1 MKRIPVLSVTLFVLL
16 SLSIATVST
25 ASATSAS
32 RDILAASS
40 FPSVPT
46 GYAYGDYASI
56 VTPLN
61 KSIVGPIAPLGLG
74 CTPPTGTITN
84 SSNISL
90 GSLGGSG
97 TVQTTITNSRTATSA
112 SVQVSS
118 DIQNLTLLGGLIRAD
133 QIHTSV
139 SSTATA
145 AGATSANN
153 STFTGLSLAG
163 LPVNPGPN
171 TRMDL
176 LGVGYIILNEQ
187 KGPINGLN
195 ATSIS
200 VNAIDIHITLGSNA
214 GSQVVIGHVNSG
226 ENRTVLPVVA
236 TAYAYGAYAS
246 GLAGPAS
253 TTFGPVS
260 PSRISCT
267 GGSNQNSTNGF
278 TSPVIGSSGTITSS
292 TFGQIT
298 STGATAT
305 GQTTISSLGL
315 LSLLI
320 TADNVTVVAHV
331 DWKSTTGGSRS
342 ASMTVTN
349 GKVAGSPLPGSPLP
363 NQRRDLP
370 GIGYVI
376 VNEQYGSNNASG
388 ATENIIAFDIHI
400 TQSNVPGF
408 SLGARIIVGFA
419 SASAISY

>member
-1 MKRIPVLSVTLFVLL
+1 MKRIRVLSVTLVVLL

-25 ASATSAS
+25 ASAASAS

-56 VTPLN
+56 VTLLN
-61 KSIVGPIAPLGLG
+61 KSIVGPTAPLALG
-74 CTPPTGTITN
+74 CTTPTGTITN

-97 TVQTTITNSRTATSA
+97 RVQTTITNSRTATSA

-118 DIQNLTLLGGLIRAD
+118 DIQNLTLLGGLIKAD
-133 QIHTSV
+133 KIHTSV

-145 AGATSANN
+145 AGATSVNN

-163 LPVNPGPN
+163 LPLNPGPN
-171 TRMDL
+171 TRRDL
-176 LGVGYIILNEQ
+176 LGLGYVILNEQ
-187 KGPINGLN
+187 IGPKNGLN

-200 VNAIDIHITLGSNA
+200 VNAIDLHITLGSNA

-246 GLAGPAS
+246 GLAGPVS

-260 PSRISCT
+260 PSK
-267 GGSNQNSTNGF
+267 
-278 TSPVIGSSGTITSS
+278 IGC
-292 TFGQIT
+292 
-298 STGATAT
+298 
-305 GQTTISSLGL
+305 
-315 LSLLI
+315 
-320 TADNVTVVAHV
+320 VTVVAHV

-408 SLGARIIVGFA
+408 SPGARIIVGFA